1 MILWLNSH
9 LYTIIPHCLTHSSS
23 QHPNSV
29 SPPWFLLI
37 HEKMTN
43 NDYHGITKIDSE
55 SFTESI
61 SSPYLPL
68 STPLIDWHVQD
79 QLWLHHSLT
88 SSIIGF
94 IPSTSLENPD
104 KGKTTNLAKGGDLWN
119 EAGYKAIPMR
129 KVTISTI
136 NHWKEF
142 QHFFLSSWIS
152 LLHYTD
158 DHAILMSCLTSGRSL

>member
-1 MILWLNSH
+1 MILVDSWKND
-9 LYTIIPHCLTHSSS
+9 
-23 QHPNSV
+23 
-29 SPPWFLLI
+29 
-37 HEKMTN
+37 

-94 IPSTSLENPD
+94 ISTSLENPD

-119 EAGYKAIPMR
+119 EAG
-129 KVTISTI
+129 
-136 NHWKEF
+136 W
-142 QHFFLSSWIS
+142 
-152 LLHYTD
+152 
-158 DHAILMSCLTSGRSL
+158 